1 MFEKEKKR
9 SCNTFGV
16 ELICEKSLDDKM
28 TTGALVSRTLLEQN
42 RNRN

>member
-16 ELICEKSLDDKM
+16 ELICEKII
-28 TTGALVSRTLLEQN
+28 RRQN
-42 RNRN
+42 DYWIFGISNSFGTKQKPN